1 MTTRSGS
8 GEYYPWVPDT
18 SWTVLKPYWE
28 GLAKGELL
36 FPKCEHCGHFQWYPE
51 PACDSCQSDR
61 FKWTALEPRG
71 TIYSYTV
78 VRRSLLV
85 GFEPPIIIALA
96 AMDDAPNV
104 RLLTNIIDC
113 SPDDISIGVSVDIA
127 RREVSPGV
135 FLPFARLFDPARLPA
150 AGEKMAELI
159 SLCLPADL

>member
-1 MTTRSGS
+1 
-8 GEYYPWVPDT
+8 
-18 SWTVLKPYWE
+18 
-28 GLAKGELL
+28 
-36 FPKCEHCGHFQWYPE
+36 
-51 PACDSCQSDR
+51 
-61 FKWTALEPRG
+61 
-71 TIYSYTV
+71 
-78 VRRSLLV
+78 LLV